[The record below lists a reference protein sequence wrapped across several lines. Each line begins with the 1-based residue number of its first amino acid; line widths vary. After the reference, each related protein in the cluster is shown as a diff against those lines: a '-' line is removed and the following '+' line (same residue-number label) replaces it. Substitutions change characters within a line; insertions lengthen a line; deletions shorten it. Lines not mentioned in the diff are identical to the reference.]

1 MEAYNA
7 NTNIIVTLSG
17 PNDGVEITQHGRTVG
32 RGWVSALGT
41 HIVLLDALDTTRS
54 GLLKAIDA
62 INIAGLFTNGSW
74 STPV

>member
-1 MEAYNA
+1 MQAYNA
-7 NTNIIVTLSG
+7 STNITATLDG
-17 PNDGVEITQHGRTVG
+17 PNNGVEITQHGRTVG

-74 STPV
+74 STSV